1 MSFPDTLALEGG
13 KGAFELNP
21 VSRTSGVRTVGCPSP
36 NNGVTHARLQVD
48 GLDSDPKGN
57 KFLYVLSDGDSA
69 PQGACLGIVLK
80 LLLNR
85 PVFPSCQ
92 LKQMWSEIFGCLPIK
107 TVIVPETGPCTA
119 TNLDHC

>member
-1 MSFPDTLALEGG
+1 M
-13 KGAFELNP
+13 
-21 VSRTSGVRTVGCPSP
+21 
-36 NNGVTHARLQVD
+36 HARLQVD

-57 KFLYVLSDGDSA
+57 KFLYVLSGGNSA
-69 PQGACLGIVLK
+69 PQGVCLGIVLK

-107 TVIVPETGPCTA
+107 TVIMPETGPCTA